1 MAATV
6 VHTVLNRKNY
16 DDWSNQIETYMLAE
30 DLLDV
35 LHQVRPITEDEE
47 ISRAWKKKDA
57 KALYAIWNSCGDDTY
72 GLIKRATTAK
82 QAWDALSD
90 KLKKPNEPLD
100 ENEKKS
106 VLQAYPPPIDHAT
119 KPPLEKEEGR
129 TEGNDIPKLFAE
141 YVKSNDWRNVINR
154 LRMDSEEGSAT
165 LSFVRNGTVLH
176 YAILNFKNCSVR
188 IIKQLVELMKR
199 EDVVITDDDDLTAL
213 HLLIR
218 DYPEEFE
225 IAECMVTKNAR
236 FVTNSPPLFP
246 VPLVVEAQE
255 KTKGEIMARTL
266 YSRTPHKELEVPYA
280 AQLISLGFDYNRF
293 DIARDLI
300 QRYPKLAMDVDC
312 NGNIPLVTLASN
324 RLAFKSGSRLDLWEN
339 LIYYGIN
346 RIYQMKLTHESVQQF
361 LPLMCKAS
369 EEILTSE
376 RSLSSYKR
384 KKLEAAL
391 CVAAERGHVEYITHF
406 LKDSLSPVLAVRN
419 EKGQS
424 LFQIAAESRHHK
436 FYKLINDLDQS
447 KIQEIVGNK
456 DHFGNNMLHTVA
468 SITPLSQIDH
478 IQGTVSQM
486 QREVQW
492 FKEVEKVAHPKDCES
507 ENKNNTTP
515 RKLFTENHK
524 ELAKAAEKSIK
535 GTATSCTVVGA
546 LIVTIMFAAAFTV
559 PGENK
564 GTTSHPTFLTNKVF
578 TTFIVSDVIS
588 LFSSTTSVIM
598 FLGILTSRYSEDDFY
613 KSLPIKMMIGLVTLF
628 LSIATLMIVFSCGLY
643 IMLDGKSSIVIP
655 SILLAGVPVTSFIG
669 MQFPLFVELYISTFG
684 GGIFDR
690 I

>member
-188 IIKQLVELMKR
+188 TIKQLVELMKR
-199 EDVVITDDDDLTAL
+199 EDLVITDDDDLTAL

-293 DIARDLI
+293 DIAWDLI

-312 NGNIPLVTLASN
+312 NGNIPL
-324 RLAFKSGSRLDLWEN
+324 
-339 LIYYGIN
+339 
-346 RIYQMKLTHESVQQF
+346 
-361 LPLMCKAS
+361 
-369 EEILTSE
+369 
-376 RSLSSYKR
+376 
-384 KKLEAAL
+384 
-391 CVAAERGHVEYITHF
+391 
-406 LKDSLSPVLAVRN
+406 
-419 EKGQS
+419 
-424 LFQIAAESRHHK
+424 
-436 FYKLINDLDQS
+436 
-447 KIQEIVGNK
+447 EIVGNK

-492 FKEVEKVAHPKDCES
+492 FKEVEKVADPKDCES
-507 ENKNNTTP
+507 ENKNNKTP

-524 ELAKAAEKSIK
+524 ELSKAAEKSIK

-669 MQFPLFVELYISTFG
+669 MQFPFLGE
-684 GGIFDR
+684 R
-690 I
+690 